1 MYIYVYTV
9 NKNISF
15 PMLLPQSKCVSLGLA
30 FNLALVTTLAS
41 EEHLAH
47 HEGRARHDR
56 GRTFPRGRFI
66 VKIHL

>member
-1 MYIYVYTV
+1 
-9 NKNISF
+9 
-15 PMLLPQSKCVSLGLA
+15 MLLPQSKCVSLGLA

-41 EEHLAH
+41 EEH

-56 GRTFPRGRFI
+56 ARTFPRGRFI